1 MINWLPRLSLGKDV
15 VVKMLEAHSFFATLS
30 VIIVSEL
37 GDKTFFIAAIM
48 AMTHSRMV
56 VFFAAISA
64 LIVMTLLSVFLGMT
78 TAIIPKSYTHYA
90 SIVLFL
96 AFGLKMLW
104 DAKSMSG
111 DEAQEEYEEV
121 KKELAEKTEE
131 HKTVDSV
138 VVQSSSLPNG
148 NCNNNS
154 SDTVPLITIDSM
166 EKDPETGFIRMNS
179 SANGAAFVIPSIL
192 MAQRIK
198 RTLMKFFSLIFLE
211 TFTMTFL
218 AEWGDRSQITTIIL
232 AAREDPFSV
241 SLGAIIGHAICS
253 LIAVIG
259 GRIVAQMISARTVTF
274 IGGAMFVGFAFF
286 AFLLGD

>member
-1 MINWLPRLSLGKDV
+1 MWES
-15 VVKMLEAHSFFATLS
+15 HSFLATLS

-56 VFFAAISA
+56 VFLAAISA

-78 TAIIPKSYTHYA
+78 TAIIPKAYTHYA
-90 SIVLFL
+90 SIALFL
-96 AFGLKMLW
+96 GFGLKMLW
-104 DAKSMSG
+104 DAKGMSG

-121 KKELAEKTEE
+121 KKELAEKNEVQPMNGVS
-131 HKTVDSV
+131 VDASLT
-138 VVQSSSLPNG
+138 SSSS
-148 NCNNNS
+148 NNN

-166 EKDPETGFIRMNS
+166 AKDPETGLIRIPNGSINVS
-179 SANGAAFVIPSIL
+179 SSSSTSTSTLPSVPLTQKI
-192 MAQRIK
+192 RRK
-198 RTLMKFFSLIFLE
+198 LMKFISLVFLE

-241 SLGAIIGHAICS
+241 SSGAIIGHAICS

-259 GRIVAQMISARTVTF
+259 GRIVAQMISARTVTL
-274 IGGAMFVGFAFF
+274 IGGIMFIGFAFS
-286 AFLLGD
+286 ALLMAE

>member
-1 MINWLPRLSLGKDV
+1 
-15 VVKMLEAHSFFATLS
+15 MLEAHSFFATLS

-90 SIVLFL
+90 SIALFL
-96 AFGLKMLW
+96 GFGLKMLW
-104 DAKSMSG
+104 DAKHMSG

-131 HKTVDSV
+131 QKIPPVNGII
-138 VVQSSSLPNG
+138 VQSSSLPTTPNG
-148 NCNNNS
+148 NYNNNADS
-154 SDTVPLITIDSM
+154 VPLISIDNMS
-166 EKDPETGFIRMNS
+166 KDPETGLIS
-179 SANGAAFVIPSIL
+179 TPNGSDFFIPSVPVT
-192 MAQRIK
+192 QRIK
-198 RTLMKFFSLIFLE
+198 RALMKFVSLVFLE

-232 AAREDPFSV
+232 AAREEPFSV
-241 SLGAIIGHAICS
+241 STGAIIGHAICS
-253 LIAVIG
+253 LIAVVG
-259 GRIVAQMISARTVTF
+259 GRIVSQMISARTVTL
-274 IGGAMFVGFAFF
+274 IGGAMFIGFAFS
-286 AFLLGD
+286 ALLLGE